1 MVAGTGG
8 AKSGAVDP
16 KLVAL
21 RQQMA
26 YAEDG
31 KGIDVY
37 IIPTE
42 DPHMVRGAGWQC
54 TDQRLRAKNRH
65 AQHSHGWSLPA
76 DHSFDRASP
85 L

>member
-42 DPHMVRGAGWQC
+42 DPHMVRGACWM
-54 TDQRLRAKNRH
+54 AMY
-65 AQHSHGWSLPA
+65 
-76 DHSFDRASP
+76 
-85 L
+85 